1 VAVTSGAN
9 MNFDRLALVAE
20 LASVGARA
28 EAIFATS
35 IPERPGAFAA
45 FVAAALEGT
54 DIQITEFKY
63 RWAARLSVPISV
75 LVCMPEPG
83 RWPGCGA
90 AGRLLPAGAIGLE
103 LKGVAAVP
111 ARAGRPG
118 LLVAL
123 LCVPCFSAPLA

>member
-45 FVAAALEGT
+45 FVSAALEGT

-63 RWAARLSVPISV
+63 RRALRPAARASV
-75 LVCMPEPG
+75 LAGVPE
-83 RWPGCGA
+83 RWSGCGA
-90 AGRLLPAGAIGLE
+90 AGHFLPVIALRYKPGAD
-103 LKGVAAVP
+103 LK
-111 ARAGRPG
+111 R
-118 LLVAL
+118 
-123 LCVPCFSAPLA
+123 